1 MAEVGV
7 RLVAPT
13 VADADRI
20 ATVINARSHALVGET
35 EESAIGVE
43 TWFSLPNVDPAT
55 DMRLA
60 IADLG
65 STEGYADVAGAED
78 GTPVAWVD
86 LRCLP
91 GCDESLRLLFAW
103 ADARGA
109 ERVGTGGSIRFS
121 VDARDHAL
129 GELLAGAGYAVTRS
143 SYTMERS
150 LDGDLERPAWPPGIE
165 VRPFDERHAVALH
178 AAENEAFADHW
189 GYTPSSL
196 EAWTAFNL
204 GPAGDASLVRVAWE
218 GDEIAGL
225 CISRPRR
232 GEDETVGWVGVLAV
246 RRPWR
251 RQGLGEA
258 LLRDAFV
265 LLADRGKRA
274 VGLGVDAENTT
285 GAVGLYERVGL
296 RVARRSDTWARTA

>member
-1 MAEVGV
+1 
-7 RLVAPT
+7 
-13 VADADRI
+13 
-20 ATVINARSHALVGET
+20 
-35 EESAIGVE
+35 
-43 TWFSLPNVDPAT
+43 
-55 DMRLA
+55 MRLA
-60 IADLG
+60 IAASG
-65 STEGYADVAGAED
+65 VTEGYADVAGPED

-91 GCDESLRLLFAW
+91 GCDESRRLLFAW
-103 ADARGA
+103 AHSRGA

-121 VDARDHAL
+121 VDAHDHAL
-129 GELLAGAGYAVTRS
+129 GDLLAGAGYTVTRS
-143 SYTMERS
+143 SYTMERA
-150 LDGDLERPAWPPGIE
+150 LAGELERPAWPPGIE
-165 VRPFDERHAVALH
+165 VRPFDERDVAAVH

-196 EAWTAFNL
+196 EAWRAFNL
-204 GPAGDASLVRVAWE
+204 GPAGDVSLTRVAWD

-251 RQGLGEA
+251 RRGLGEA

-265 LLADRGKRA
+265 LFADRGKRA

-285 GAVGLYERVGL
+285 GAVALYERVGM
-296 RVARRSDTWARTA
+296 RAVRRSDTWARQA